1 MRDLA
6 IDLIGFDAGTQPRD
20 HINVDVAERYKALI
34 EDGREFPPV
43 TVFFDGQSYWLAD
56 GFPRITAWGSLGWT
70 EVPVDVR
77 LGSLR
82 DAQWHSFSV
91 NALHGYPRKDVDIAK
106 IMARIFTDAEWQ
118 DMPVRAIADHV
129 GVSATSAFYYR
140 DRYLYGAQ
148 RRSPSPT

>member
-6 IDLIGFDAGTQPRD
+6 IDLIRVDGGTQPRD

-56 GFPRITAWGSLGWT
+56 GFHRITAWGSLGWG
-70 EVPVDVR
+70 EVPAEVIP
-77 LGSLR
+77 GSLR
-82 DAQWHSFSV
+82 DAQWYSFSA
-91 NALHGYPRKDVDIAK
+91 NALHGYPRKDTDITK
-106 IMARIFTDAEWQ
+106 IMARIFSDAEWR

-129 GVSATSAFYYR
+129 GISKSAVFYYR
-140 DRYLYGAQ
+140 DKYLYNAN
-148 RRSPSPT
+148 RKPTS